1 MPNLGLGIIVLQLL
15 DQLHGIVPLQET
27 ALLTALLT
35 EMEHD
40 LEIIPGILL
49 TRKETTVPV
58 KNISPLVKRKSDLTV
73 GVY

>member
-1 MPNLGLGIIVLQLL
+1 MLGVVALQLL
-15 DQLHGIVPLQET
+15 DQLHGIVLLHEI

-40 LEIIPGILL
+40 LEIIPGPLL

-58 KNISPLVKRKSDLTV
+58 KNISPLVKKKSDLTV